1 MVGLGMFIIGA
12 QLCNCILRRLCA
24 MEYYL
29 MNKDTKLMKF
39 SIDGEGVMEQCS
51 VIEQYTNL
59 PIWFPDIDTW
69 ISKRSAA
76 KYRKHV
82 QSILD
87 MMGGICKV
95 SDYV

>member
-1 MVGLGMFIIGA
+1 
-12 QLCNCILRRLCA
+12 

-59 PIWFPDIDTW
+59 PIWFPDITYLF
-69 ISKRSAA
+69 RL
-76 KYRKHV
+76 HV
-82 QSILD
+82 ILVIGCI
-87 MMGGICKV
+87 MYQGRL
-95 SDYV
+95 